1 MMSVIYPSGTVYLLV
16 NVFIL
21 MLVLLL
27 YTISVNSPGYRHHHD
42 G

>member
-16 NVFIL
+16 NVLIL

-27 YTISVNSPGYRHHHD
+27 YTISVNSPSYGHHYD